1 MFALTTKEID
11 VTSSAQNHLKAALAP
26 QGIKALRL
34 SILSGKGCG
43 GHEYD
48 LQPVTSAP
56 EGHDSLK
63 VDDDLT
69 IFIPSKDVLKLFGS
83 RIDYTTDDLGNTRI
97 IIENPNEKG
106 RCGCGLSVTF

>member
-11 VTSSAQNHLKAALAP
+11 VTASAQAHLKSALAP
-26 QGIKALRL
+26 EGITALRL

-43 GHEYD
+43 GNEYD
-48 LQPVTSAP
+48 LQPVREAP
-56 EGHDSLK
+56 EGHDTLK
-63 VDDDLT
+63 LDDTLT
-69 IFIPSKDVLKLFGS
+69 IYIPSKDVLKLFGC
-83 RIDYTTDDLGNTRI
+83 RIDYATDDLGNTRI